1 MNEDIKHEIEIIK
14 KYQKN
19 RELEKLWEASL
30 TRKISY
36 FILTYSSVS
45 LFFIII
51 GIDRPLVMAIIPSVV
66 YYLFLVLIDLVKKWW
81 IESHR

>member
-1 MNEDIKHEIEIIK
+1 MNEDIKREIEIIK

-19 RELEKLWEASL
+19 RELEKLWEISL

-51 GIDRPLVMAIIPSVV
+51 GIDRPLVRAIIPSVV
-66 YYLFLVLIDLVKKWW
+66 YYLFLVSIDLVKKWW
-81 IESHR
+81 IESHK

>member
-1 MNEDIKHEIEIIK
+1 MNEDIKREIEIIK

-19 RELEKLWEASL
+19 RELEKLWEISL

-51 GIDRPLVMAIIPSVV
+51 GIDRPLVTAIIPSVV

-81 IESHR
+81 IESHK